1 MGEEARGWTAR
12 RAEAGALPGG
22 RRESKSDARKTN
34 PGGKGGD
41 DDEGAVDLDGKRSD
55 PNRQKE
61 ISLPL
66 CLVSDLKREKR
77 KDRVTDEAV
86 DPELGVI
93 ADSGFMGWR
102 GGGEEERPSLRS
114 WFDDLGAPP
123 TT

>member
-22 RRESKSDARKTN
+22 RRESKSEARKTN
-34 PGGKGGD
+34 PCGKGGG

-55 PNRQKE
+55 PHRRKE

-66 CLVSDLKREKR
+66 CPVSDSKREKS

-86 DPELGVI
+86 DPALGVI
-93 ADSGFMGWR
+93 ADSGFIGWV
-102 GGGEEERPSLRS
+102 GGREGQRPSLRS
-114 WFDDLGAPP
+114 WFDDPGAPL